1 MLERLYIG
9 NMPMVHTETV
19 KVSADEKK
27 LLERLRNADSDIQ
40 KLFFITQKIRYLHHT
55 HDVLKCF
62 MKGGLNIGK

>member
-40 KLFFITQKIRYLHHT
+40 ELFMDMLSGNYKKEELYSMIQASRTG
-55 HDVLKCF
+55 
-62 MKGGLNIGK
+62 MKRS